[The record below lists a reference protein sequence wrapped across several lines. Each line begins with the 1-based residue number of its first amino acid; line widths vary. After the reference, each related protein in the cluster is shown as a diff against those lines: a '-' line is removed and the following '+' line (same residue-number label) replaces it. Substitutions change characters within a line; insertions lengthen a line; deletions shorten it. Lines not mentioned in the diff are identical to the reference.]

1 MPGGRRNAA
10 SRTGATGKSGG
21 TYSSSI
27 NSSGRSNSGERTIGN
42 NTDDKK
48 IDEIYNGRSLAP
60 KHVPVPVVPVDG
72 QLTFEIMSLAISVMT
87 TCMQLLNIY
96 KTVWWLPHSYNCY
109 AMNFYLIDPYVLVFI
124 FTIVAR
130 RVVYILLSR
139 SIDGLSPVRWLPTI
153 QKIMRMFLSVTVM
166 SIISWCLYHLAE
178 KHDLLKMFYLCYPLS
193 IYFSMFGISLT
204 PFFDI
209 STSSSSGK
217 EERRTKYLLDKP
229 LHNCSLNASAIRAEV
244 STLKFDFNRRI
255 KQALFASSGTAF
267 ICGAAPMIFAPPHLY
282 FSRPWV
288 IQQAILFWFGRMSA
302 YFVHTCPIRYYDV
315 LHRASLHLGRW
326 VKIPNENRSNHAYNI
341 QPWNDAVLWPHGSIV
356 RHNRE
361 IYRSEGLC
369 TAAEPGNTDHSRFHT
384 FFYNPTVLLCSVLG
398 AHLLLVGVQLLILLR
413 TTEWCQLLS
422 IALLLFMNYYT
433 LFKIARDYLIC
444 WKVYRTEQII
454 QEKSQMV
461 VNPVAQ

>member
-153 QKIMRMFLSVTVM
+153 QKIMRS
-166 SIISWCLYHLAE
+166 
-178 KHDLLKMFYLCYPLS
+178 LS